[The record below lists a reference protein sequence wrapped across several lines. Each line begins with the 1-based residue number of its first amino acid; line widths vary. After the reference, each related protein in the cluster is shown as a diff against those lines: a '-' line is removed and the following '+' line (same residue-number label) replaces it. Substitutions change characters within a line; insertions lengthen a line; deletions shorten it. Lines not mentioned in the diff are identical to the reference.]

1 MKNEEEKVA
10 IRDKMPV
17 VTKETIDAVRA
28 HEAAEDRRYQEECSR
43 KYREWHKKLDTE
55 TLEKIRKVFP
65 GADKNQFED
74 LYSIFADYFEATR

>member
-43 KYREWHKKLDTE
+43 MIRWLTE
-55 TLEKIRKVFP
+55 VINWIKEEEK
-65 GADKNQFED
+65 
-74 LYSIFADYFEATR
+74 T

>member
-1 MKNEEEKVA
+1 MNEVTEEMIA
-10 IRDKMPV
+10 
-17 VTKETIDAVRA
+17 AVRA
-28 HEAAEDRRYQEECSR
+28 HDRAKDQRYQEECNR